1 MIVEKK
7 QLSPVEVE
15 LTIKENSKAFGEY
28 IKKAVDAARSNTS
41 IKGFRKGSHIP
52 DDVVVSHVGAQVI
65 QSEALNIFLDKEYQK
80 ALRKAEVTPSAAGEI
95 QTVVSIDPLEIKLV
109 VETTP
114 VALLDADKVKAV
126 KVEMKSVD
134 VTDADIDAEIKAI
147 EDRFTHFHDAHGHSE
162 DGFEASSEVAE
173 QGDRVTLS
181 CQGYEAKDGKA
192 LAETKVDHFPLVI
205 GSGSFIPGFEEHLVS
220 HTSGETFGFDIT
232 FPDTYHAEDYKGRK
246 VYFEVTIEGIEKP
259 HRPEWNEEFIEKL
272 RGVKTDMKGFR
283 DIIKQEIYKK
293 KESEA
298 RLDTEIAII
307 DALKATGEIHIGPKA
322 MEAMI
327 EDTYNQEN
335 ARMSE
340 QGYKLSDYLNHTGK
354 SVEDFKSETLS
365 PIAKNRLETQAIL
378 RALESIVEAPITDEE
393 VAQEIDMVIAEY
405 QNETVKTRL
414 REKLV
419 PGDAYYE
426 DLKSRI
432 KSRKILDTFMTK

>member
-28 IKKAVDAARSNTS
+28 IKKAIDAARTNAS

-52 DDVVVSHVGAQVI
+52 DDVVLAQVGAQTI

-80 ALRKAEVTPSAAGEI
+80 ALRKADVTPSAAGEI
-95 QTVVSIDPLEIKLV
+95 QAVVSIDPLEIKLV

-192 LAETKVDHFPLVI
+192 LTETKVDHFPLVI
-205 GSGSFIPGFEEHLVS
+205 GSNSFIPGFEENLVA
-220 HTSGETFGFDIT
+220 HAVGDKFGFDIV
-232 FPDTYHAEDYKGRK
+232 FPQEYHSDEYKGRK
-246 VYFEVTIEGIEKP
+246 VYFEVSIEQIEKP
-259 HRPEWNEEFIEKL
+259 HRPEWNEEFIEQL

-322 MEAMI
+322 TEAMI
-327 EDTYNQEN
+327 EDTYKQEN

-340 QGYKLSDYLNHTGK
+340 QGYQLKDYLNHTGK

-393 VAQEIDMVIAEY
+393 VAKEIDMVIAEY

>member
-28 IKKAVDAARSNTS
+28 IKKAIDSARTNAS

-52 DDVVVSHVGAQVI
+52 DDVVLAQVGAQTI

-80 ALRKAEVTPSAAGEI
+80 ALRKADVTPSAAGEI

-109 VETTP
+109 IETTP
-114 VALLDADKVKAV
+114 VAMLDADKVKAV
-126 KVEMKSVD
+126 KVAAKTIEVSE
-134 VTDADIDAEIKAI
+134 ADIDAEVKAI
-147 EDRFTHFHDAHGHSE
+147 EERFSHFHDAHGHSP
-162 DGFEASSEVAE
+162 DGFEASSQSAE

-205 GSGSFIPGFEEHLVS
+205 GSNSFIPGFEEHLVS
-220 HTSGETFGFDIT
+220 HVVGDTFGFDIV
-232 FPDTYHAEDYKGRK
+232 FPQEYHSEDYKGRT
-246 VYFEVTIEGIEKP
+246 VYFEVTIEQIEKP
-259 HRPEWNEEFIEKL
+259 HRPEWNEEFIEQL

-283 DIIKQEIYKK
+283 DILKQEVYKRK
-293 KESEA
+293 DSEA

-393 VAQEIDMVIAEY
+393 VAQEINMVIAEY
-405 QNETVKTRL
+405 QNETVKARL

-432 KSRKILDTFMTK
+432 KSRKTLDTFIKK